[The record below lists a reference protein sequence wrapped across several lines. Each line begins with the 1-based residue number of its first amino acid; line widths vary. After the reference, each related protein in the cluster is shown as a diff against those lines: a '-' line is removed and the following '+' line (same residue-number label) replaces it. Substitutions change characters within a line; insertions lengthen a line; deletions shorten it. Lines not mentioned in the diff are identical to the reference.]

1 MDLTIILIAAGVL
14 LLIIILIYN
23 SLINRKNKVEYAF
36 SSIDVMLKKRW
47 DLIPNLVAAVKEY
60 MQHEREIL
68 TKITEMRA
76 AVMQSQAGSEER
88 FNMENKLSGMLGQLK
103 VAVENYPNLKAN
115 ENFLQLQ
122 GSLNEVEEQISAARR
137 AYNASVLDFNN
148 GIEMFPMSIFAKLMG
163 YKRKASF
170 EIPPEEREKVN
181 VKDLFKA

>member
-1 MDLTIILIAAGVL
+1 
-14 LLIIILIYN
+14 
-23 SLINRKNKVEYAF
+23 
-36 SSIDVMLKKRW
+36 
-47 DLIPNLVAAVKEY
+47 
-60 MQHEREIL
+60 
-68 TKITEMRA
+68 
-76 AVMQSQAGSEER
+76 
-88 FNMENKLSGMLGQLK
+88 MLGQLK

-181 VKDLFKA
+181 VNELFKS